1 MGEMDDC
8 QRIEFRDFGIQ
19 RAGLF
24 CAEADNAFEGDKG
37 KRFDARQIGTESSWV
52 AGTEYSCAS
61 SPFRMSSSTLS
72 LLMCTR
78 YAMCDSPSGLLVFA
92 MKGLSLLAPRMQF
105 TPEQIITFA
114 NLAWLPGPEYAMRFW
129 ARCATEEEERPK
141 AAKPIANRP
150 KVAITVFLGGEGEAG
165 GDESAAQEVGDGA
178 IRLMAPLKSDMRARY
193 TCPAWAKTH
202 YNVLFSQ
209 RISGEPGLLAWERPE
224 VITTGIRALVKELVS
239 DDQRL
244 GLAREEVA
252 EPLAGVVV
260 TEQTGGQA
268 QDEGLKP
275 PERPSL
281 GHGDSSRTRVGS
293 PEGGLKP
300 PERPALEQGD
310 SSRTQVGS
318 QPPSS
323 PKDKDPEASVASDDS
338 KQQYGSEA
346 DTPRPGTP
354 DTIVQIQPAK
364 P

>member
-1 MGEMDDC
+1 
-8 QRIEFRDFGIQ
+8 
-19 RAGLF
+19 
-24 CAEADNAFEGDKG
+24 
-37 KRFDARQIGTESSWV
+37 
-52 AGTEYSCAS
+52 
-61 SPFRMSSSTLS
+61 
-72 LLMCTR
+72 
-78 YAMCDSPSGLLVFA
+78 MCDSPSGLLVFA

-129 ARCATEEEERPK
+129 ARCATNEEERGK
-141 AAKPIANRP
+141 DKKPLVNRP
-150 KVAITVFLGGEGEAG
+150 KVAITVFLGGEDETT
-165 GDESAAQEVGDGA
+165 GDESTTQEVGDGA
-178 IRLMAPLKSDMRARY
+178 IRLMAPSKAGLRARY

-224 VITTGIRALVKELVS
+224 IITTGIRALVKEVAKV
-239 DDQRL
+239 DKRL
-244 GLAREEVA
+244 EPAREEVV
-252 EPLAGVVV
+252 EPLVSVVM
-260 TEQTGGQA
+260 TEQPGAQGQE
-268 QDEGLKP
+268 EGLKP
-275 PERPSL
+275 PERPSM

-323 PKDKDPEASVASDDS
+323 PKGKDLEDSIETDDS
-338 KQQYGSEA
+338 KRQYGSET

-354 DTIVQIQPAK
+354 DTIVQIQPPK

>member
-1 MGEMDDC
+1 
-8 QRIEFRDFGIQ
+8 
-19 RAGLF
+19 
-24 CAEADNAFEGDKG
+24 
-37 KRFDARQIGTESSWV
+37 
-52 AGTEYSCAS
+52 
-61 SPFRMSSSTLS
+61 MSSSSLS
-72 LLMCTR
+72 MLTYTR

-129 ARCATEEEERPK
+129 ARCATNEEERRK
-141 AAKPIANRP
+141 DKKPVANRP
-150 KVAITVFLGGEGEAG
+150 KVAITVFLGGEEEEAG
-165 GDESAAQEVGDGA
+165 GDESTAQEVGDGA

-202 YNVLFSQ
+202 YNVLSSQ

-224 VITTGIRALVKELVS
+224 VITTGIRALVKELASV
-239 DDQRL
+239 DQQL
-244 GLAREEVA
+244 GPAREEA
-252 EPLAGVVV
+252 ADPLVSVVV
-260 TEQTGGQA
+260 TEQTGAQA

-310 SSRTQVGS
+310 SSKTQVGS
-318 QPPSS
+318 QPPPSL
-323 PKDKDPEASVASDDS
+323 KDKDLEASVGADDS

-354 DTIVQIQPAK
+354 DTIVQIQPTK